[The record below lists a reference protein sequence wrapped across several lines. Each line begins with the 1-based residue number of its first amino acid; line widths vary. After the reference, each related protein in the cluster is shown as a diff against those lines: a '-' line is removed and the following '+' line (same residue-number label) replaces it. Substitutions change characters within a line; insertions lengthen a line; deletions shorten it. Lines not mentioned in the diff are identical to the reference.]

1 MGRRVVVCSDVLN
14 GISRNV
20 EAYIKDGCLE
30 IEGQDLGA
38 YMMSDD
44 GEYEYYYSFSK
55 EETRKFA
62 DLISNG
68 SMDTFLH
75 CLKDRFGGSHW
86 YFKFTEFC
94 ESNDLH
100 FTGFS
105 C

>member
-20 EAYIKDGCLE
+20 DAYIKEGCLV

-44 GEYEYYYSFSK
+44 GEYEYFYSFSHD
-55 EETRKFA
+55 ETKRFA
-62 DLISNG
+62 VLISDG
-68 SMDTFLH
+68 SLDSFLSRFAE
-75 CLKDRFGGSHW
+75 KFGGSHW
-86 YFKFTEFC
+86 YFKFIEFC
-94 ESNDLH
+94 ESNDLN